1 MYWMMRRI
9 PSDSGYENMRYEAAY
24 DYDYD
29 STMEELGRNAD
40 SHSFHHELAQ
50 I

>member
-1 MYWMMRRI
+1 MK
-9 PSDSGYENMRYEAAY
+9 YEAA
-24 DYDYD
+24 YDYD